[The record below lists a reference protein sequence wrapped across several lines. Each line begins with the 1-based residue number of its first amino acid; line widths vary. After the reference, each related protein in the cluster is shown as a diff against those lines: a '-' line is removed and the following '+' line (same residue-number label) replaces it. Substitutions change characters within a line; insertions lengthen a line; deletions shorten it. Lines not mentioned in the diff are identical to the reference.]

1 MPDHTV
7 LRYDR
12 YCPYQSVVTPVSLIK
27 FGIMDVVRLKVM
39 KKNLAFPHFSRK
51 PIPALI
57 KWGLGS
63 DRKYYISITS
73 FYQKMYGDG
82 LTFFV
87 GSFQNSEEVEEWIHE
102 NTRLFRELVE
112 GSMERYVDELS
123 EEEFRRIYGRS

>member
-1 MPDHTV
+1 MLQD
-7 LRYDR
+7 L
-12 YCPYQSVVTPVSLIK
+12 S
-27 FGIMDVVRLKVM
+27 
-39 KKNLAFPHFSRK
+39 
-51 PIPALI
+51 
-57 KWGLGS
+57 
-63 DRKYYISITS
+63 YISITS